1 MAQPEHHTLYVDNAE
16 ALDFAVKRMES
27 APEIYLDLEAD
38 SLHHYHAKICLLQVH
53 VGNEVFLVD
62 PLAGFALTPLLD
74 LLARKRLVFHGGD
87 YDLRML
93 YQAHGFRPLAVF
105 DTMIAAQLMGFTA
118 FGLGSL
124 VQERYG
130 QTLNKDHQKADW
142 SRRPLPEELRAYAS
156 QDTIFLPD
164 LCNWLTEGLEKLG
177 RLQWHAQACQ
187 ALIKATAKIKEVDED
202 DDPWRV
208 HGSAKLYPRQLAA
221 LKAIWILR
229 EQEADSRDLPSFKI
243 CPTELL
249 IRLALAIPPEGRP
262 ELWPNLPSRWS
273 DDFRQRLVDALEAVL
288 IQAPAAW
295 PARKSGPKRVLK
307 HPDPDLLQKLR
318 DIRDEKAKELALD
331 PSLIATRATMT
342 AAALTGCV
350 KADTVRA
357 SVNWM
362 PWQEELLLPLWLKVG
377 GSDHTT

>member
-1 MAQPEHHTLYVDNAE
+1 
-16 ALDFAVKRMES
+16 
-27 APEIYLDLEAD
+27 
-38 SLHHYHAKICLLQVH
+38 
-53 VGNEVFLVD
+53 
-62 PLAGFALTPLLD
+62 
-74 LLARKRLVFHGGD
+74 
-87 YDLRML
+87 
-93 YQAHGFRPLAVF
+93 
-105 DTMIAAQLMGFTA
+105 
-118 FGLGSL
+118 
-124 VQERYG
+124 
-130 QTLNKDHQKADW
+130 
-142 SRRPLPEELRAYAS
+142 LPEELRAYAS

-164 LCNWLTEGLEKLG
+164 LCHWLTEGLEKLG
-177 RLQWHAQACQ
+177 RLHWHSQACQ

-202 DDPWRV
+202 DEPWRV

-221 LKAIWILR
+221 LKAIWTLR

-262 ELWPNLPSRWS
+262 ELWPNLPSRWA

-350 KADTVRA
+350 KAEAVRA

-377 GSDHTT
+377 ETGNAT